1 MNRRLRTSLVAAVA
15 ASALLLAGCGGDD
28 GGSSGADT
36 TAVAGQAAASG
47 EFNDADVTFAQGM
60 IPHHEQAIEM
70 SEIALDPAR
79 QAGPEVRALA
89 EQIQGAQDPEI
100 ELMRGMLT
108 SWGEE
113 ELADMGENH
122 EEHGMK
128 GMASADQMAALEAA
142 TGAEFDQL
150 WLAMMIAHH
159 EGALEMARTVQAAG
173 VAPEVQDLAG
183 AVVTGQEAEIAT
195 MTGLLGG

>member
-1 MNRRLRTSLVAAVA
+1 MNRRLRSLLVTPVA
-15 ASALLLAGCGGDD
+15 ASALLLAACGGDD
-28 GGSSGADT
+28 GDSGSVDT
-36 TAVAGQAAASG
+36 TAASAAAASG

-79 QAGPEVRALA
+79 QAGAEVLALA

-100 ELMRGMLT
+100 ELMRGMLA
-108 SWGEE
+108 SWGQE
-113 ELADMGENH
+113 ELVDMGENH

-128 GMASADQMAALEAA
+128 GMATADQMAALESA

-150 WLAMMIAHH
+150 WLTMMIAHH
-159 EGALEMARTVQAAG
+159 EGALDMARTVQADG
-173 VAPEVQDLAG
+173 VAPDVQQLAG
-183 AVVTGQEAEIAT
+183 AVLSGQEAEIAT